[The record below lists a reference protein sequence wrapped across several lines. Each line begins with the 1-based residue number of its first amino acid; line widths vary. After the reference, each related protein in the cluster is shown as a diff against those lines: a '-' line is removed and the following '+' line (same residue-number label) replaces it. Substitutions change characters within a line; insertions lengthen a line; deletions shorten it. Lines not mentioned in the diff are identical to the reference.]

1 MSVTDEQKTAEVKE
15 QESEKLKVSRRT
27 FLKTFGVGAAA
38 VSSGVSMVAMADSY
52 GAFPTDLS
60 DEQLISMW
68 TKILQ
73 ARWYDRKVADLMLTG
88 EPSFRGYGHFACGH
102 EGVAVGVSQ
111 ALKKGDWIQ
120 GYHRSHHHGIAQGAD
135 IKAMAAEINFKAT
148 GTNRGYGG
156 SMHIMQKDVGML
168 GEDGIVGPGGTIG
181 AGAAFGLRAK
191 GTDGVAVTYGGDAH
205 SYSPYAFVAL
215 HEAQKHLLPFIY
227 VIEANGYMMSTPF
240 SKQTY
245 MKSPVELA
253 RGLSV
258 AAETVDGQSALSVY
272 GAAKRAV
279 ARARAGKGPTL
290 LDCKTYRYYGHFGPG
305 GATAGKLGAS
315 VAYRPDREL
324 QHWLRRDPITIHRNV
339 LEEWEV
345 LTAARADEIEA
356 GVRQE
361 IDDAFAFAASSP
373 APKPE
378 DALKYV
384 YVDEVVP
391 PLGVG
396 GALV

>member
-1 MSVTDEQKTAEVKE
+1 MSVIEQKTVQKDERE
-15 QESEKLKVSRRT
+15 DEKLKVSRRA

-38 VSSGVSMVAMADSY
+38 VTSGVSMVAMGDSY
-52 GAFPTDLS
+52 GAFPTDLT

-68 TKILQ
+68 TKMLQ
-73 ARWYDRKVADLMLTG
+73 ARWYDRKVADLMLAG
-88 EPSFRGYGHFACGH
+88 DSGFRGYGHFACGH

-135 IKAMAAEINFKAT
+135 IRAMAAEINFKAT
-148 GTNRGYGG
+148 GTNRGFGG

-191 GTDGVAVTYGGDAH
+191 GTDNVAVTYGGDAH

-215 HEAQKHLLPFIY
+215 HEAQKHMLPFIY

-258 AAETVDGQSALSVY
+258 NAETVDGQSALSVY

-279 ARARAGKGPTL
+279 ARARAGEGPTL
-290 LDCKTYRYYGHFGPG
+290 LDVKTYRYYDHFGPG
-305 GATAGKLGAS
+305 GAVAGKMGAK
-315 VAYRPDREL
+315 VGYRPDREL
-324 QHWLRRDPITIHRNV
+324 QHWLRRDPIDIHRSV
-339 LEEWEV
+339 LETWEV

-361 IDDAFAFAASSP
+361 IEDAFAFALSSP
-373 APKPE
+373 SPKAE
-378 DALKYV
+378 DAMKYV
-384 YVDEVVP
+384 YVDEIVP

-396 GALV
+396 GATV